1 MWDGDHRPLSMAIQY
16 VVMLKTQDIRPW
28 MNDGPLMD
36 DEYPQLLRQAI
47 RREWPGQSIQHIRL
61 GLDRDRKAHGFR
73 SRGMWCLL
81 FDTIE
86 ARAGS
91 RTSISDLHRRS
102 CLVDTKDLQA
112 LRNALDGLGTQ
123 SAGHPALLPFNIA
136 SQVVNRR
143 KMVHAK
149 PTTASWSAYRNYALL
164 REYKKEWHASI
175 AARSADTALESERS
189 QPSATRSEVNDSQA
203 EDGESD
209 TPSVDSDDMST

>member
-36 DEYPQLLRQAI
+36 DEYPQPLRQAI

-61 GLDRDRKAHGFR
+61 GFDRDRKVHGFR

-81 FDTIE
+81 FDATE

-91 RTSISDLHRRS
+91 RTSISDLHRRN

-123 SAGHPALLPFNIA
+123 SAGHPALLPVNIA
-136 SQVVNRR
+136 SRSSTGER
-143 KMVHAK
+143 
-149 PTTASWSAYRNYALL
+149 WS
-164 REYKKEWHASI
+164 
-175 AARSADTALESERS
+175 
-189 QPSATRSEVNDSQA
+189 
-203 EDGESD
+203 
-209 TPSVDSDDMST
+209 TPSRQPPRGPPIGTTPNCVSTRKSGTPESRLGLRIAPLSQSGGSHLPLEAR